1 MSKTIITKDFEN
13 KRVTIVCEFN
23 APKSAVWHAWTTAE
37 ELEKWWAPLPY
48 KAVTGTF
55 EFREGGH
62 WHYYM
67 LSPEGEKTWC
77 YVGYESID
85 AERSF
90 SASDGFCDEHMNL
103 SPDMPHMYWRNE
115 FEEHDGKTKMT
126 VTVTFASSADLQ
138 KLVDMGFE
146 EGFTMGLN
154 QLDELLVCPE

>member
-1 MSKTIITKDFEN
+1 MHNAIFTKDFEN
-13 KRVTIVCEFN
+13 KRVTIEREFN
-23 APKSAVWHAWTTAE
+23 ASRSRVWHAWTDAA

-48 KAVTGTF
+48 KALTGSF

-85 AERSF
+85 AEKSF
-90 SASDGFCDEHMNL
+90 SASDGFCDENMIL
-103 SPDMPHMYWRNE
+103 SPNMPHMLWRNE

-126 VTVTFASSADLQ
+126 VEVTFASSADLQ
-138 KLVDMGFE
+138 KIVGMGFE

-154 QLDELLVCPE
+154 QLEELLTQ